1 MWDNLKAQN
10 DFKIICVTAR
20 KLCGDDFIKR
30 LENISKNCDLMILR
44 EKDLSEE
51 EYFSLGEK
59 FLDVCSKGKAVLA
72 LHCFWKK
79 ALELHHDKIHLSLKD
94 FRENPIVREKFS
106 IVGVS
111 VHSLE
116 EAKEAEA
123 LGADYV
129 TAGHIFETDCK
140 KGLKGRGLEF
150 LSEVSKGVSIP
161 VYAIGGINAE
171 NMESVKKAGADGVC
185 IMSGFMKAPDFGE
198 SLYKRKTEILEKENK
213 A

>member
-1 MWDNLKAQN
+1 MLDN
-10 DFKIICVTAR
+10 FKLVCVTAR

-30 LENISKNCDLMILR
+30 LENISKNCDLIILR
-44 EKDLSEE
+44 EKDLTEE
-51 EYFSLGEK
+51 EYFSLAEK
-59 FLDVCSKGKAVLA
+59 FLNVCSNGMATLV

-106 IVGVS
+106 LVGVS

-150 LSEVSKGVSIP
+150 LRQVSQGVSIP
-161 VYAIGGINAE
+161 VYAIGGISTE
-171 NMESVKKAGADGVC
+171 NMEQVREAGANGVC
-185 IMSGFMKAPDFGE
+185 IMSGFMKADDFGE
-198 SLYKRKTEILEKENK
+198 SFYKRKTEILEKENR

>member
-1 MWDNLKAQN
+1 MLDN
-10 DFKIICVTAR
+10 FKLVCVTAR

-30 LENISKNCDLMILR
+30 LEKISKNCDLIILR
-44 EKDLSEE
+44 EKDLTEE
-51 EYFSLGEK
+51 EYFSLGKK
-59 FLDVCSKGKAVLA
+59 FLHVCSNGRAALV

-94 FRENPIVREKFS
+94 FRDNPQIREKFS
-106 IVGVS
+106 LVGVS

-123 LGADYV
+123 MGADYV

-150 LSEVSKGVSIP
+150 LRQVSQGVSIP

-171 NMESVKKAGADGVC
+171 NMEQVKEAGAKGVC
-185 IMSGFMKAPDFGE
+185 IMSGFMKADDFGE
-198 SLYKRKTEILEKENK
+198 EFYKRKTEILEKENK
-213 A
+213 P

>member
-1 MWDNLKAQN
+1 MLDN
-10 DFKIICVTAR
+10 FKLVCVTAR

-30 LENISKNCDLMILR
+30 LENISKNCDLIILR
-44 EKDLSEE
+44 EKDLTEE
-51 EYFSLGEK
+51 EYFSLAEK
-59 FLDVCSKGKAVLA
+59 FLNVCSDGRATLV

-94 FRENPIVREKFS
+94 FRENPIVGEKFS
-106 IVGVS
+106 LVGVS

-129 TAGHIFETDCK
+129 TSGHIFETDCK

-150 LSEVSKGVSIP
+150 LRQVSQGVSIP
-161 VYAIGGINAE
+161 VYAIGGISTE
-171 NMESVKKAGADGVC
+171 NMEQVREAGANGAC
-185 IMSGFMKAPDFGE
+185 IMSGFMKADDFGE
-198 SLYKRKTEILEKENK
+198 SFYKRKTEILEKENR

>member
-1 MWDNLKAQN
+1 MLDN
-10 DFKIICVTAR
+10 FKLVCVTAR

-30 LENISKNCDLMILR
+30 LENISKNCDLIILR
-44 EKDLSEE
+44 EKDLTEE
-51 EYFSLGEK
+51 EYFSLAEK
-59 FLDVCSKGKAVLA
+59 FLNVCSYGGATLVH
-72 LHCFWKK
+72 HCFWKK

-94 FRENPIVREKFS
+94 FRENPQIREKFS
-106 IVGVS
+106 LVGVS

-150 LSEVSKGVSIP
+150 LRQVSQGVSIP
-161 VYAIGGINAE
+161 VYAIGGISTE
-171 NMESVKKAGADGVC
+171 NMEQVREAGANGAC
-185 IMSGFMKAPDFGE
+185 IMSGFMKADDFGE
-198 SLYKRKTEILEKENK
+198 SFYKRKTEILEKENR

>member
-1 MWDNLKAQN
+1 MLDN
-10 DFKIICVTAR
+10 FKLVCVTAR

-30 LENISKNCDLMILR
+30 LEKISKNCDLIILR
-44 EKDLSEE
+44 EKDLTEE
-51 EYFSLGEK
+51 EYFSLGKK
-59 FLDVCSKGKAVLA
+59 FLHVCSNGRAALV

-94 FRENPIVREKFS
+94 FRDNPQIREKFS
-106 IVGVS
+106 LVGVS

-123 LGADYV
+123 MGADYV

-150 LSEVSKGVSIP
+150 LRQVSQGVSIP

-171 NMESVKKAGADGVC
+171 NMEQVREAGANGAC
-185 IMSGFMKAPDFGE
+185 IMSGFMKADDFGE
-198 SLYKRKTEILEKENK
+198 GFYKRKTEILEKENK
-213 A
+213 P

>member
-1 MWDNLKAQN
+1 MLDN
-10 DFKIICVTAR
+10 FKLVCVTAR

-30 LENISKNCDLMILR
+30 LENISKNCDLIILR
-44 EKDLSEE
+44 EKDLREE
-51 EYFSLGEK
+51 EYFSLAEK
-59 FLDVCSKGKAVLA
+59 FLNVCSNGRAVPV

-94 FRENPIVREKFS
+94 FRENPQIREKFS

-150 LSEVSKGVSIP
+150 LRQVSQGVSIP
-161 VYAIGGINAE
+161 VYAIGGISAE
-171 NMESVKKAGADGVC
+171 NMEPVREAGANGAC
-185 IMSGFMKAPDFGE
+185 IMSGFMKADDFGE
-198 SLYKRKTEILEKENK
+198 SFYKRKKEILEKENR

>member
-1 MWDNLKAQN
+1 MLDN
-10 DFKIICVTAR
+10 FKLVCVTAR

-30 LENISKNCDLMILR
+30 LEKISKNCDLIILR
-44 EKDLSEE
+44 EKDLTEE
-51 EYFSLGEK
+51 EYFSLGKK
-59 FLDVCSKGKAVLA
+59 FLHVCSNGRAALV

-94 FRENPIVREKFS
+94 FRDNPQIREKFS
-106 IVGVS
+106 LVGVS

-123 LGADYV
+123 MGADYV

-150 LSEVSKGVSIP
+150 LRQVSQGVSIP

-171 NMESVKKAGADGVC
+171 NMEQVKEAGAKGIC
-185 IMSGFMKAPDFGE
+185 IMSGFMKADDFGE
-198 SLYKRKTEILEKENK
+198 GFYKRKTEILEKENK
-213 A
+213 P

>member
-1 MWDNLKAQN
+1 MLDN
-10 DFKIICVTAR
+10 FKLVCVTAR

-30 LENISKNCDLMILR
+30 LENISKNCDLIILR
-44 EKDLSEE
+44 EKDLTEE
-51 EYFSLGEK
+51 EYFSLAEK
-59 FLDVCSKGKAVLA
+59 FLNVCSNGMATLV

-106 IVGVS
+106 LVGVS

-150 LSEVSKGVSIP
+150 LRQVSQGVSIP
-161 VYAIGGINAE
+161 VYAIGGISTE
-171 NMESVKKAGADGVC
+171 NMEQVREAGANGAC
-185 IMSGFMKAPDFGE
+185 IMSGFMKADDFGE
-198 SLYKRKTEILEKENK
+198 SFYKRKTEILEKENR

>member
-1 MWDNLKAQN
+1 MLDN
-10 DFKIICVTAR
+10 FKLVCVTAR

-30 LENISKNCDLMILR
+30 LENISKNCDLIILR
-44 EKDLSEE
+44 EKDLTEE
-51 EYFSLGEK
+51 EYFSLAEK
-59 FLDVCSKGKAVLA
+59 FLNVCSNGMATLV

-94 FRENPIVREKFS
+94 FRENPQIREKFS
-106 IVGVS
+106 LVGVS

-150 LSEVSKGVSIP
+150 LRQVSQGVSIP
-161 VYAIGGINAE
+161 VYAIGGISTE
-171 NMESVKKAGADGVC
+171 NMEQVREAGANGVC
-185 IMSGFMKAPDFGE
+185 IMSGFMKADDFGE
-198 SLYKRKTEILEKENK
+198 SFYKRKTEILEKENR

>member
-1 MWDNLKAQN
+1 MLDN
-10 DFKIICVTAR
+10 FKLVCVTAR

-30 LENISKNCDLMILR
+30 LEKISKNCDLIILR
-44 EKDLSEE
+44 EKDLTEE

-59 FLDVCSKGKAVLA
+59 FLHVCSNGRATPV

-94 FRENPIVREKFS
+94 FRENPQIREKFS
-106 IVGVS
+106 LVGVS
-111 VHSLE
+111 VHSPE

-150 LSEVSKGVSIP
+150 LRQVSQGVSIP
-161 VYAIGGINAE
+161 VYAIGGISAE
-171 NMESVKKAGADGVC
+171 NMESVREAGANGAC
-185 IMSGFMKAPDFGE
+185 IMSGFMKADDLGE
-198 SLYKRKTEILEKENK
+198 SFYKRKTEILEKENR

>member
-1 MWDNLKAQN
+1 MSDN
-10 DFKIICVTAR
+10 FKLVCVTAR
-20 KLCGDDFIKR
+20 KLCGGDFIER
-30 LENISKNCDLMILR
+30 LEKISENCDLIILR
-44 EKDLSEE
+44 EKDLTEE
-51 EYFSLGEK
+51 EYYSLGEK
-59 FLDVCSKGKAVLA
+59 FLDSCGKGRAVPV

-94 FRENPIVREKFS
+94 FRENPVVREKFS
-106 IVGVS
+106 LAGVS

-116 EAKEAEA
+116 EAKEAEK

-140 KGLKGRGLEF
+140 KGLAGRGLEF
-150 LSEVSKGVSIP
+150 LSEVSEGVSIP

-171 NMESVKKAGADGVC
+171 NMESVKEAGASGVC
-185 IMSGFMKAPDFGE
+185 IMSGFMKADDFGE
-198 SLYKRKTEILEKENK
+198 SFYKRKTEILEKENK

>member
-1 MWDNLKAQN
+1 MLDN
-10 DFKIICVTAR
+10 FKLVCVTAR

-30 LENISKNCDLMILR
+30 LEKISKNCDLIILR
-44 EKDLSEE
+44 EKDLTEE
-51 EYFSLGEK
+51 EYFSLGKK
-59 FLDVCSKGKAVLA
+59 FLHVCSNGRAALV

-79 ALELHHDKIHLSLKD
+79 ALELHHDKIHLSLRD
-94 FRENPIVREKFS
+94 FRENPQIREKFS
-106 IVGVS
+106 LVGVS

-123 LGADYV
+123 MGADYV

-150 LSEVSKGVSIP
+150 LRQVSQGVSIP

-171 NMESVKKAGADGVC
+171 NMEQVKEAGAKGVC
-185 IMSGFMKAPDFGE
+185 IMSGFMKADDFGE
-198 SLYKRKTEILEKENK
+198 GF
-213 A
+213 

>member
-1 MWDNLKAQN
+1 MLDN
-10 DFKIICVTAR
+10 FKLVCVTAR

-30 LENISKNCDLMILR
+30 LEKISKNCDLIILR
-44 EKDLSEE
+44 EKDLTEE
-51 EYFSLGEK
+51 EYFSLAEK
-59 FLDVCSKGKAVLA
+59 FLNVCSNGMAVPV

-94 FRENPIVREKFS
+94 FRENPQIREKFS

-140 KGLKGRGLEF
+140 KGLAGRGLEF
-150 LSEVSKGVSIP
+150 LRQVSQGVSIP
-161 VYAIGGINAE
+161 VYAIGGISTE
-171 NMESVKKAGADGVC
+171 NMEQVREAGANGAC
-185 IMSGFMKAPDFGE
+185 IMSGFMKADDFGE
-198 SLYKRKTEILEKENK
+198 SFYKRKTEILEKENR

>member
-1 MWDNLKAQN
+1 MLDN
-10 DFKIICVTAR
+10 FKLVCVTAR

-30 LENISKNCDLMILR
+30 LEKISKNCDLIILR
-44 EKDLSEE
+44 EKDLTEE
-51 EYFSLGEK
+51 EYFSLAEK
-59 FLDVCSKGKAVLA
+59 FLNVCSNGRAVPV

-106 IVGVS
+106 LVGVS

-150 LSEVSKGVSIP
+150 LRQVSQGVSIP
-161 VYAIGGINAE
+161 VYAIGGISTE
-171 NMESVKKAGADGVC
+171 NMEQVREAGANGAC
-185 IMSGFMKAPDFGE
+185 IMSGFMKADDFGE
-198 SLYKRKTEILEKENK
+198 SFYKRKKEILEKENR

>member
-1 MWDNLKAQN
+1 MLDN
-10 DFKIICVTAR
+10 FKLVCVTAR

-30 LENISKNCDLMILR
+30 LENISKNCDLIILR
-44 EKDLSEE
+44 EKDLTEE

-59 FLDVCSKGKAVLA
+59 FLHACSDGRATPV

-106 IVGVS
+106 LVGVS
-111 VHSLE
+111 IHSPE

-140 KGLKGRGLEF
+140 KGLKGRGIEF
-150 LSEVSKGVSIP
+150 LRQVSQGVSIP
-161 VYAIGGINAE
+161 VYAIGGIKAE
-171 NMESVKKAGADGVC
+171 NMEQVREAGANGVC
-185 IMSGFMKAPDFGE
+185 IMSGFMKANDFGE
-198 SLYKRKTEILEKENK
+198 SFYKRKTEILEKENR

>member
-1 MWDNLKAQN
+1 MLDN
-10 DFKIICVTAR
+10 FKLVCVTAR

-30 LENISKNCDLMILR
+30 LEKISKNCDLIILR
-44 EKDLSEE
+44 EKDLTEE
-51 EYFSLGEK
+51 EYFSLGKK
-59 FLDVCSKGKAVLA
+59 FLHVCSNGRAALV

-94 FRENPIVREKFS
+94 FRDNPQIREKFS
-106 IVGVS
+106 LVGVS

-123 LGADYV
+123 MGADYV

-150 LSEVSKGVSIP
+150 LRQVSQGVSIP

-171 NMESVKKAGADGVC
+171 NMEQVKEAGAKGVC
-185 IMSGFMKAPDFGE
+185 IMSGFMKADDFGE
-198 SLYKRKTEILEKENK
+198 GFYKRKTEILEKENK
-213 A
+213 P

>member
-1 MWDNLKAQN
+1 MLDN
-10 DFKIICVTAR
+10 FKLVCVTAR

-30 LENISKNCDLMILR
+30 LEKISKNCDLIILR
-44 EKDLSEE
+44 EKDLTEE
-51 EYFSLGEK
+51 EYFSLAEK
-59 FLDVCSKGKAVLA
+59 FLNVSSDGRATLV

-94 FRENPIVREKFS
+94 FRENPQIREKFS
-106 IVGVS
+106 LVGVS
-111 VHSLE
+111 IHSLE

-150 LSEVSKGVSIP
+150 LRQVSQGVSIP
-161 VYAIGGINAE
+161 VYAIGGISTE
-171 NMESVKKAGADGVC
+171 NMEQVREAGANGAC
-185 IMSGFMKAPDFGE
+185 IMSGFMKADDFGD
-198 SLYKRKTEILEKENK
+198 SFYKRKTEILEKENR

>member
-1 MWDNLKAQN
+1 MLDN
-10 DFKIICVTAR
+10 FKLVCVTAR

-30 LENISKNCDLMILR
+30 LEKISKNCDLIILR
-44 EKDLSEE
+44 EKDLTEE

-59 FLDVCSKGKAVLA
+59 FLNVCSNGRAVPV

-94 FRENPIVREKFS
+94 FRENPQIREKFS
-106 IVGVS
+106 LVGVS
-111 VHSLE
+111 VHSPE

-150 LSEVSKGVSIP
+150 LRQVSQGVSIP
-161 VYAIGGINAE
+161 VYAIGGISAE
-171 NMESVKKAGADGVC
+171 NMEPVREAGANGVC
-185 IMSGFMKAPDFGE
+185 IMSGFMKADDFGE
-198 SLYKRKTEILEKENK
+198 SFYKRKTEILEKENR

>member
-1 MWDNLKAQN
+1 MLDN
-10 DFKIICVTAR
+10 FKLVCVTAR

-30 LENISKNCDLMILR
+30 LEKISKNCDLIILR
-44 EKDLSEE
+44 EKDLTEE

-59 FLDVCSKGKAVLA
+59 FLNVCSNGRAVPV

-94 FRENPIVREKFS
+94 FRENPQIREKFS
-106 IVGVS
+106 LVGVS
-111 VHSLE
+111 IHSPE

-150 LSEVSKGVSIP
+150 LRQVSQGVSIP
-161 VYAIGGINAE
+161 VYAIGGISAE
-171 NMESVKKAGADGVC
+171 NMEPVREAGANGVC
-185 IMSGFMKAPDFGE
+185 IMSGFMKADDFGE
-198 SLYKRKTEILEKENK
+198 SFYKRKTEILEKENR

>member
-1 MWDNLKAQN
+1 MLDN
-10 DFKIICVTAR
+10 FKLVCVTAR

-30 LENISKNCDLMILR
+30 LEKISKNCDLIILR
-44 EKDLSEE
+44 EKDLTEE
-51 EYFSLGEK
+51 EYFSLGKK
-59 FLDVCSKGKAVLA
+59 FLHVCSNGRAALV

-79 ALELHHDKIHLSLKD
+79 ALELHHDKIHLSLRD
-94 FRENPIVREKFS
+94 FRENPQIREKFS
-106 IVGVS
+106 LVGVS

-123 LGADYV
+123 MGADYV

-150 LSEVSKGVSIP
+150 LRQVSQGVSIP

-171 NMESVKKAGADGVC
+171 NMEQVKEAGAKGIC
-185 IMSGFMKAPDFGE
+185 IMSGFMKADDFGE
-198 SLYKRKTEILEKENK
+198 GFYKRKTEILEKENK
-213 A
+213 P

>member
-1 MWDNLKAQN
+1 MLDN
-10 DFKIICVTAR
+10 FKLVCVTAR

-30 LENISKNCDLMILR
+30 LEKISKNCDLIILR
-44 EKDLSEE
+44 EKDLTEE

-59 FLDVCSKGKAVLA
+59 FLNVCSNGRAVPV

-94 FRENPIVREKFS
+94 FRENPQIREKFS
-106 IVGVS
+106 LVGVS
-111 VHSLE
+111 IHSIE

-129 TAGHIFETDCK
+129 TAGHVFETDCK

-150 LSEVSKGVSIP
+150 LRQVSQGVSIP
-161 VYAIGGINAE
+161 VYAIGGISTE
-171 NMESVKKAGADGVC
+171 NMESVREAGANGVC
-185 IMSGFMKAPDFGE
+185 IMSGFMKADDFGE
-198 SLYKRKTEILEKENK
+198 SFYKRKKEILEKENR

>member
-1 MWDNLKAQN
+1 MLDN
-10 DFKIICVTAR
+10 FKLVCVTAR

-30 LENISKNCDLMILR
+30 LENISKNCDLIILR
-44 EKDLSEE
+44 EKDLTEE

-59 FLDVCSKGKAVLA
+59 FLNECSNGRATPV

-94 FRENPIVREKFS
+94 FRENPQIREKFS
-106 IVGVS
+106 LVGVS
-111 VHSLE
+111 IHSPE
-116 EAKEAEA
+116 EAKAAEA

-150 LSEVSKGVSIP
+150 LRQVSQGVSIP
-161 VYAIGGINAE
+161 VYAIGGISAE
-171 NMESVKKAGADGVC
+171 NMEPVREAGANGVC
-185 IMSGFMKAPDFGE
+185 IMSGFMKADDFGE
-198 SLYKRKTEILEKENK
+198 SFYKRKTEILEKENR

>member
-1 MWDNLKAQN
+1 MLDN
-10 DFKIICVTAR
+10 FKLVCVTAR

-30 LENISKNCDLMILR
+30 LEKISKNCDLIILR
-44 EKDLSEE
+44 EKDLTEE
-51 EYFSLGEK
+51 EYFFLGEK
-59 FLDVCSKGKAVLA
+59 FLNVCSNGRAVPV

-94 FRENPIVREKFS
+94 FRENPVVREKFS
-106 IVGVS
+106 LVGVS

-150 LSEVSKGVSIP
+150 LRQVSQGVSIP
-161 VYAIGGINAE
+161 VYAIGGISTE
-171 NMESVKKAGADGVC
+171 NMEQVREAGANGVC
-185 IMSGFMKAPDFGE
+185 IMSGFMKADDFGE
-198 SLYKRKTEILEKENK
+198 SFYQRKKEILEKENR

>member
-1 MWDNLKAQN
+1 MLDN
-10 DFKIICVTAR
+10 FKLVCVTAR

-30 LENISKNCDLMILR
+30 LENISKNCDLIILR
-44 EKDLSEE
+44 EKDLTEE
-51 EYFSLGEK
+51 EYFSLAEK
-59 FLDVCSKGKAVLA
+59 FLNVCSNGMATLV

-106 IVGVS
+106 LVGVS

-150 LSEVSKGVSIP
+150 LRQVSQGVSIP
-161 VYAIGGINAE
+161 VYAIGGISTE
-171 NMESVKKAGADGVC
+171 NMEQVREAGANGAC
-185 IMSGFMKAPDFGE
+185 IMSGFMKADDFGD
-198 SLYKRKTEILEKENK
+198 SFYKRKTEILEKENR

>member
-1 MWDNLKAQN
+1 MLDN
-10 DFKIICVTAR
+10 FKLVCVTAR

-30 LENISKNCDLMILR
+30 LEKISKNCDLIILR
-44 EKDLSEE
+44 EKDLTEE

-59 FLDVCSKGKAVLA
+59 FLHVCSNGRATPV

-94 FRENPIVREKFS
+94 FRENPQIREKFS
-106 IVGVS
+106 LVGVS

-150 LSEVSKGVSIP
+150 LRQVSQGVSIP
-161 VYAIGGINAE
+161 VYAIGGISAE
-171 NMESVKKAGADGVC
+171 NMEPVREAGANGVC
-185 IMSGFMKAPDFGE
+185 IMSGFMKAYDFGE
-198 SLYKRKTEILEKENK
+198 SFYQRKKEILEKENR

>member
-1 MWDNLKAQN
+1 MLDN
-10 DFKIICVTAR
+10 FKLVCVTAR

-30 LENISKNCDLMILR
+30 LEKISKNCDLIILR
-44 EKDLSEE
+44 EKDLTEE

-59 FLDVCSKGKAVLA
+59 FLNVCSNDRATLV

-94 FRENPIVREKFS
+94 FRENPVVREKFS
-106 IVGVS
+106 LVGVS

-150 LSEVSKGVSIP
+150 LRQVSQGVSIP
-161 VYAIGGINAE
+161 VYAIGGISAE
-171 NMESVKKAGADGVC
+171 NMEPVREAGANGVC
-185 IMSGFMKAPDFGE
+185 IMSGFMKADDFGE
-198 SLYKRKTEILEKENK
+198 SFYKRKKEILEKENR

>member
-1 MWDNLKAQN
+1 MLDN
-10 DFKIICVTAR
+10 FKLACVTAR

-30 LENISKNCDLMILR
+30 LEKISKNCDLIILR
-44 EKDLSEE
+44 EKDLTEE

-59 FLDVCSKGKAVLA
+59 FLNVCSNGRAVPV

-94 FRENPIVREKFS
+94 FRENPQIREKFS
-106 IVGVS
+106 LVGVS

-150 LSEVSKGVSIP
+150 LRQVSQGVSIP
-161 VYAIGGINAE
+161 VYAIGGISAE
-171 NMESVKKAGADGVC
+171 NMESVREAGANGVC
-185 IMSGFMKAPDFGE
+185 IMSGFMKADDFGE
-198 SLYKRKTEILEKENK
+198 SFYKRKKEILEKENRD
-213 A
+213 

>member
-1 MWDNLKAQN
+1 MLDN
-10 DFKIICVTAR
+10 FKLVCVTAR

-30 LENISKNCDLMILR
+30 LEKISKNCDLIILR
-44 EKDLSEE
+44 EKDLTEE

-59 FLDVCSKGKAVLA
+59 FLNVCSNGRAVPV

-94 FRENPIVREKFS
+94 FRENPQIREKFS
-106 IVGVS
+106 LVGVS
-111 VHSLE
+111 IHSLE
-116 EAKEAEA
+116 EAKKAEA

-150 LSEVSKGVSIP
+150 LRQVSQGVSIP
-161 VYAIGGINAE
+161 VYAIGGISTE
-171 NMESVKKAGADGVC
+171 NMEQVREAGANGVC
-185 IMSGFMKAPDFGE
+185 IMSGFMKADDFGE
-198 SLYKRKTEILEKENK
+198 SFYKRKKEILEKENR

>member
-1 MWDNLKAQN
+1 MLDN
-10 DFKIICVTAR
+10 FKLVCVTAR

-30 LENISKNCDLMILR
+30 LEKISKNCDLIILR
-44 EKDLSEE
+44 EKHLTEE

-59 FLDVCSKGKAVLA
+59 FLNVCSNGRAVPV

-94 FRENPIVREKFS
+94 FRENPQIREKFS
-106 IVGVS
+106 LVGVS
-111 VHSLE
+111 IHSLE

-150 LSEVSKGVSIP
+150 LRQVSQRVSIP
-161 VYAIGGINAE
+161 VYAIGGISAE
-171 NMESVKKAGADGVC
+171 NMEPVREAGANGVC
-185 IMSGFMKAPDFGE
+185 IMSGFMKADDFGE
-198 SLYKRKTEILEKENK
+198 SFYKRKTQILEKENR

>member
-1 MWDNLKAQN
+1 MLDNLKAKN

-44 EKDLSEE
+44 EKDLTEE

-59 FLDVCSKGKAVLA
+59 FLRVCGEGRAAPV

-79 ALELHHDKIHLSLKD
+79 ARELHHDKIHLSLKD
-94 FRENPIVREKFS
+94 FRENPVVREKFS
-106 IVGVS
+106 LVGVS

-116 EAKEAEA
+116 EAKEAEV

-150 LSEVSKGVSIP
+150 LRQVSQGVSIP

-171 NMESVKKAGADGVC
+171 NMEQVKEAEASGAC
-185 IMSGFMKAPDFGE
+185 IMSGFMKAEDFGE
-198 SLYKRKTEILEKENK
+198 SFYKRKREILEKENK